1 MDAGEAR
8 AGNAE
13 ISAFGHDDVASILA
27 VGVLRLRTR
36 RNLAGTKRS
45 LVSSP
50 ETDLISIH
58 ERSVHDRRKQR

>member
-8 AGNAE
+8 TGNAE
-13 ISAFGHDDVASILA
+13 ISAFGHDDAASILA
-27 VGVLRLRTR
+27 AGVLRLRTR

>member
-8 AGNAE
+8 TGNGK
-13 ISAFGHDDVASILA
+13 IPAFGHDGVASILA
-27 VGVLRLRTR
+27 AGVLRLRTR
-36 RNLAGTKRS
+36 RNLTGTKLS

>member
-8 AGNAE
+8 RGNAE
-13 ISAFGHDDVASILA
+13 ISAFGHDDAASILA